1 MPKKNKTTSFST
13 ERYTIQVLHKA
24 LRILDTL
31 LDAQQ
36 PLGLE
41 ALSERTQTPKST
53 TFRIITNLLNGDYLT
68 ETPDGYWLGLK
79 LLSMGTAVEAH
90 LDVRRIAQPYIK
102 QLRDQT
108 GETVYLAT
116 LMQDM
121 RVLYLE
127 RAAST
132 QPVAVMLKEPGMTS
146 ESHGSGLGKAML
158 AFKPETVRQK
168 WLAHAE
174 LQPLTLNT
182 ITTPDALEHELKVI
196 RERGYATDREE
207 FMLTICCIAA
217 PIFDAHQQPIA
228 AISVAG
234 PKHRMPDPL
243 VNSEIAQQV
252 VEIAHQIS
260 TRMGLP
266 LHVRLNGNAPKP

>member
-1 MPKKNKTTSFST
+1 MPKKTKTPSLPTD
-13 ERYTIQVLHKA
+13 RYTIQVLHKA
-24 LRILDTL
+24 LRVLDTL
-31 LDAQQ
+31 LDAQH

-53 TFRIITNLLNGDYLT
+53 TFRIITNLLNSDYLT
-68 ETPDGYWLGLK
+68 ESPDGYWLGLK
-79 LLSMGTAVEAH
+79 LLRMGSAVEAH
-90 LDVRRIAQPYIK
+90 LDVRRVAAPFIN

-108 GETVYLAT
+108 SETVYLAT

-132 QPVAVMLKEPGMTS
+132 QPVAVMLKAAGTTAEA
-146 ESHGSGLGKAML
+146 HASGLGKAML
-158 AFKPETVRQK
+158 AFKPETMRQT
-168 WLAHAE
+168 WLEHAE
-174 LQPLTLNT
+174 LHPLTPNT
-182 ITTPDALEHELKVI
+182 ITHPDALEQELKII

-217 PIFDAHQQPIA
+217 PIFDAHHQPIA

-234 PKHRMPDPL
+234 PKNRMPDPL
-243 VNSEIAQQV
+243 VGSEIAQQV
-252 VEIAHQIS
+252 VDIAHQIS
-260 TRMGLP
+260 IRMGLP
-266 LHVRLNGNAPKP
+266 VNGNKAHK

>member
-1 MPKKNKTTSFST
+1 MPKKIKDPSFSN
-13 ERYTIQVLHKA
+13 ERYTIQVLQKA

-31 LDAQQ
+31 LEAQQ

-41 ALSERTQTPKST
+41 ALSERSETPKST
-53 TFRIITNLLNGDYLT
+53 TFRLITNLVNGDYLT

-90 LDVRRIAQPYIK
+90 LDVRRVAEPYIK

-132 QPVAVMLKEPGMTS
+132 QPVAVMLKSAGMTA
-146 ESHGSGLGKAML
+146 EAHASGLGKAML
-158 AFKPETVRQK
+158 AFKPEAVRRK
-168 WLAHAE
+168 WLAQAD
-174 LQPLTLNT
+174 LVALTANT
-182 ITTPDALEHELKVI
+182 ITNAEALECELTAI

-217 PIFDAHQQPIA
+217 PVFDAHQRPIA

-243 VNSEIAQQV
+243 VDSDIARQV
-252 VEIAHQIS
+252 VDIAHQIS
-260 TRMGLP
+260 ARMGLS
-266 LHVRLNGNAPKP
+266 LHLTTNGSAS